1 MYQLNLS
8 NQTIPFYARRSK
20 VARRSDQTS
29 VEKQIDRCQ
38 KWLVG
43 EGATPV
49 GFSDAKGH
57 RSGRHEHTRPGW
69 LAFKAHVMSHRPA
82 AVVFYKLDRASRS
95 VRDSA
100 EFVEW
105 CLANSVRLVSI
116 IDRVDTGRNSTANE
130 IARVHR
136 LFVDAQEESEL
147 AKERSIDNISFLRE
161 NGVPWGYPSSGYK
174 REGEGLDAKYVRDDE
189 APNIVQLIQWRIE
202 GLSYRAVWR
211 RANAEGLQHK
221 NRNGELEPYNLG
233 VVQSILNDPL
243 TYAGY
248 LKRKNFH
255 AHRAITVL
263 EGSGTYLERNARA
276 WDAVKTPHIEALI
289 DEDIANALIE
299 RNYKPKRTGRKPRT
313 WCGMLQGILRYEGRG
328 VYSQTRKD
336 KHVYRT
342 NGKGSRTFSADPIDA
357 QVLDRLCA
365 IHFNEDTRLMIKA
378 HLSANDT
385 TGDREAKRA
394 QAQRLQG
401 KLNRVKELYTDGV
414 YTRAEFDAQF
424 RAINDQIHELNQS
437 LSVTSDADRLMV
449 QLTTL
454 GETLKLASPPLRKRA
469 VGDVF
474 QQIEITEGGE
484 IARLEFVEWAGHAFI
499 AINDAW
505 LNSALDRCRVCNK
518 ATDESIAWLAEKRAA

>member
-1 MYQLNLS
+1 M
-8 NQTIPFYARRSK
+8 F
-20 VARRSDQTS
+20 
-29 VEKQIDRCQ
+29 
-38 KWLVG
+38 
-43 EGATPV
+43 
-49 GFSDAKGH
+49 GH
-57 RSGRHEHTRPGW
+57 RQRN
-69 LAFKAHVMSHRPA
+69 
-82 AVVFYKLDRASRS
+82 S
-95 VRDSA
+95 V

-116 IDRVDTGRNSTANE
+116 IDRVDTGRNSTAGE
-130 IARVHR
+130 IARIHR

-174 REGEGLDAKYVRDDE
+174 RMGEGLDAHYVRDDE
-189 APNIVQLIQWRIE
+189 APNIVKLIQWRIE
-202 GLSYRAVWR
+202 GLSYRAAWR
-211 RANAEGLQHK
+211 KANAEGLQHK

-255 AHRAITVL
+255 AHRAITIL

-289 DEDIANALIE
+289 DEDTANALIE

-328 VYSQTRKD
+328 VYSQTRKG
-336 KHVYRT
+336 KHVYRVT
-342 NGKGSRTFSADPIDA
+342 GKGSRTFDADPIDDELLA
-357 QVLDRLCA
+357 RLSA
-365 IHFNEDTRLMIKA
+365 IHFNDDTRLMIKA

-385 TGDREAKRA
+385 SGDRDAKRA
-394 QAQRLQG
+394 QAGRLQG
-401 KLNRVKELYTDGV
+401 KLARIKELYTDGV
-414 YTRAEFDAQF
+414 YSRAEFDQHF
-424 RAINDQIHELNQS
+424 RAINEQIHELNQS

-454 GETLKLASPPLRKRA
+454 GQTLQIAAPVLRKRA
-469 VGDVF
+469 MGEVF
-474 QQIEITEGGE
+474 QQVEVDADGG
-484 IARLEFVEWAGHAFI
+484 IVRLDFLEWASHAFT

-518 ATDESIAWLAEKRAA
+518 ATDKTMAWLAEKRAA